1 MRAIGLDVH
10 RDFCEVAIA
19 ENGEV
24 RSTGR
29 IAATHEQLE
38 LFGASLAPTDQIALE
53 VTGNCWEIARI
64 LNKHVAHVLVVNP
77 ADTGIRQARAK
88 TDRRDARTLARL
100 LAVGSLTGVWMPDD
114 RTRVMRRRLAR
125 RQQLVQSRTRAKNE
139 ISAVLIR
146 CLKARPKISDLFGV
160 KGRAWLAQIQL
171 PFEERESIDAGLRLI
186 AFLDGEIIAVEQ
198 LIAQDALQWPEV
210 ARLMTVPGVNVIV
223 ASTFLAAIGDI
234 RRFPSSRKLVGYLG
248 LDPKVRQSGSTPA
261 AHGHISRQGLRPSPP
276 RPGRGELEHNPPARP
291 DARLLPA
298 RPRPPRTP
306 DRRRCVRAK
315 TRRAVLVS
323 AQTRRGLCLP
333 AAVADQEEDAPPGT
347 HRRPPQGSRQDR
359 HLGHQ
364 RRHARRR
371 TRAGRAGRTGLQTQ
385 HRRLASHQA
394 AKGGRKRDNAARIYR
409 ALKGLSRAA
418 NHSPRRPRFATS
430 ITRARTHL
438 PTPPRRQQQDLT
450 FIPRAKHKL
459 PSCARVGRDPRP
471 GRSFQFERAPRGRGR
486 CTRPDSNPG
495 GAAAG

>member
-77 ADTGIRQARAK
+77 ADTGICQARAK

-261 AHGHISRQGLRPSPP
+261 AHGHISRQGSAQARHALVEASWSTIRQ
-276 RPGRGELEHNPPARP
+276 PGPMRAFYQRVRARRGHQIAVVACARKLAALFWCLLKRGEDYAYQQPSLTKKKMRRLKLTAGHPKARGKTGTWATN
-291 DARLLPA
+291 DAMRDAERALAAQAELA
-298 RPRPPRTP
+298 YKRNIADWQATRPPK
-306 DRRRCVRAK
+306 VGA
-315 TRRAVLVS
+315 S
-323 AQTRRGLCLP
+323 AT
-333 AAVADQEEDAPPGT
+333 T
-347 HRRPPQGSRQDR
+347 
-359 HLGHQ
+359 GH
-364 RRHARRR
+364 
-371 TRAGRAGRTGLQTQ
+371 
-385 HRRLASHQA
+385 ASTEPS
-394 AKGGRKRDNAARIYR
+394 KG
-409 ALKGLSRAA
+409 
-418 NHSPRRPRFATS
+418 
-430 ITRARTHL
+430 
-438 PTPPRRQQQDLT
+438 
-450 FIPRAKHKL
+450 
-459 PSCARVGRDPRP
+459 
-471 GRSFQFERAPRGRGR
+471 
-486 CTRPDSNPG
+486 
-495 GAAAG
+495 